1 MARQQQ
7 TDVDE
12 LFDVKNNFFIGNYQQ
27 CIKEAQK
34 IKPSSSE
41 VAIERDAFLYR
52 AYIAQRKFRVVLD
65 EINSSSPSE
74 LQPLKMLADYFANP
88 DRREVL
94 LADLQQ
100 ATNQIN
106 YDNHNLL
113 IAAAT
118 IYYHENNLDAAL
130 TVLRDAEHLECL
142 SLKLTIY
149 LKMHRV
155 DLAKK
160 VLKTMQE
167 KDDDAILTQLAQ
179 AWLNTSTGADK
190 LQDAYYILQ
199 EMIDKYASTSM
210 MLNGQATCFI
220 GQAKYEEAETVL
232 QESLEKDSNNPV
244 TLINMVVLSQHSGK
258 PPEVTNRYLSQLKES
273 HAEHPFVK
281 EYSQKATEFQRLAKQ
296 YTVCT

>member
-7 TDVDE
+7 NDVDE
-12 LFDVKNNFFIGNYQQ
+12 LFNVKNNFYIGNYQQ
-27 CIKEAQK
+27 CINEAQK

-41 VAIERDAFLYR
+41 VTIERDTFLYR

-65 EINSSSPSE
+65 EINSSSPPE
-74 LQPLKMLADYFANP
+74 LQPLKMLASYFANP
-88 DRREVL
+88 SHKEMI

-100 ATNQIN
+100 ATNHIN
-106 YDNHNLL
+106 YDNHNFL
-113 IAAAT
+113 IVAAT
-118 IYYHENNLDAAL
+118 IYFHENNLDAAL
-130 TVLRDAEHLECL
+130 TVLRDSEYLECL
-142 SLKLTIY
+142 ALKLTIY

-167 KDDDAILTQLAQ
+167 QDDDATLTQLAQ

-199 EMIDKYASTSM
+199 EMIDKYASTSI

-220 GQAKYEEAETVL
+220 GQSKYEEAETIL

-244 TLINMVVLSQHSGK
+244 TLINMVVLSQHLGK
-258 PPEVTNRYLSQLKES
+258 PPEVANRYLSQLKES
-273 HAEHPFVK
+273 HAKHPFIK
-281 EYSQKATEFQRLAKQ
+281 EYTQKATEFERLAMQ
-296 YTVCT
+296 YSSYA